1 MSDFL
6 HRVSTA
12 GERPIVVSGEFSRMT
27 QPLAEALSSV
37 QGHWVI
43 RTAGGGCYD
52 ARTGAPLDEP
62 AAALALPPH
71 PTRNGVHAAFTRAAV
86 TTRLQ
91 VVATVS
97 TRHQLTVRLGGVL
110 EAASERFADRAP
122 DAWGPT
128 EPLRV
133 APWDRDDLTERTRR
147 RMPLDSRWAAVTAG
161 TVTSGTVTSDD
172 HPVIATLHHAR
183 TAETV
188 ETTRVWADVA
198 GPGDDRAD
206 GIGLAARKFLARAAG
221 IGMPLLGVAFAALG
235 SPDLARRST
244 ATMQPEPLA
253 LLIGPPGVRA
263 AGIDPRRWAGE
274 FGAAVV
280 GSPRLPGVLLH
291 LGSPDG
297 GGWRRLADVLGTLD
311 AARVGAL
318 LSVAPSP
325 RRCAPPGGPRR
336 HARRREDMMPDQR
349 DTVLIE
355 QARIQ
360 RMRLGSALLYG
371 RIDERRTVNDHS
383 RRLVGSLIL
392 AAVACATCVGIAFV
406 VQLLAGQQ
414 ATAPSPYSASSPPL
428 SATTSRDP
436 LGKRREPVHP
446 ADRRRQHPSRRGRR
460 LEQQAA
466 GAVLPRLLDLLGETR
481 GTVTAR

>member
-1 MSDFL
+1 MSAPIVAHPLLDGRGEGWAATETRADVVALTVGMSDFL

-43 RTAGGGCYD
+43 RTADRGCYD

-62 AAALALPPH
+62 AAVLALPPH
-71 PTRNGVHAAFTRAAV
+71 PTRDGVHAAFTRAAV
-86 TTRLQ
+86 STRLQ

-97 TRHQLTVRLGGVL
+97 TRHRVSRPVRLGGVL

-128 EPLRV
+128 EPLV

-147 RMPLDSRWAAVTAG
+147 RMPLDSRWAASSP
-161 TVTSGTVTSDD
+161 SGE

-183 TAETV
+183 TAEGIE

-206 GIGLAARKFLARAAG
+206 GLGLAAREFLARAAG
-221 IGMPLLGVAFAALG
+221 IGMPLLGVAFAAIG

-244 ATMQPEPLA
+244 AAMQPEPLA

-280 GSPRLPGVLLH
+280 GSPRLPGVLLR

-318 LSVAPSP
+318 LSVAPHV
-325 RRCAPPGGPRR
+325 A
-336 HARRREDMMPDQR
+336 ARLQAGSDAMPD
-349 DTVLIE
+349 E
-355 QARIQ
+355 
-360 RMRLGSALLYG
+360 G
-371 RIDERRTVNDHS
+371 RT
-383 RRLVGSLIL
+383 
-392 AAVACATCVGIAFV
+392 
-406 VQLLAGQQ
+406 
-414 ATAPSPYSASSPPL
+414 
-428 SATTSRDP
+428 
-436 LGKRREPVHP
+436 
-446 ADRRRQHPSRRGRR
+446 
-460 LEQQAA
+460 
-466 GAVLPRLLDLLGETR
+466 
-481 GTVTAR
+481 